1 MRILFLCVA
10 NSARSQMAEGLAR
23 RMFADRAVVASAG
36 SAATGVNPH
45 AIEVLNEL
53 GIDISSHRSKSV
65 TEIDAASFDTII
77 TLCAEEVCPVVPGR
91 VARLHWPLP
100 DPVRAGAAEISIR
113 FREVRDELS
122 RRLEAFGRE
131 HGLV

>member
-23 RMFADRAVVASAG
+23 HMFGDRAVVASAG

-45 AIEVLNEL
+45 AIEALKEA
-53 GIDISSHRSKSV
+53 GIDISAHRSKSV
-65 TEIDAASFDTII
+65 ADLDAASFNTIV

-100 DPVRAGAAEISIR
+100 DPAKAPP
-113 FREVRDELS
+113 
-122 RRLEAFGRE
+122 
-131 HGLV
+131 